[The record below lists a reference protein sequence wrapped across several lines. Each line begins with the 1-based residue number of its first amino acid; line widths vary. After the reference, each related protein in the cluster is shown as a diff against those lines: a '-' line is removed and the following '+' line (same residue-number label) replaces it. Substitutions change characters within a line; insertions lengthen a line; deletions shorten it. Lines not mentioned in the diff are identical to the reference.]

1 MTPFLKE
8 WFHAARS
15 RCREH
20 PLHPTL
26 LNVFLTVLSLLF
38 CTALAGTA
46 ADSPAEE
53 FPSGVVQELWFGI
66 PGGSVKDLTHQKVF
80 ERPSSDIRKI
90 VRLDAE
96 NLGDQYGAVIP
107 PCSRVPATGEYR
119 LYLSS
124 DDSAELWLGKDATQK
139 DMSCIATVKGYS
151 DRHNWTN
158 QPNQSSEPVHLEAGK
173 FYFLQVIHKEDGG
186 PDHMSV
192 AWSGPGIPSPCWF
205 PRPPCSFLPGML
217 PEEKPQPQ
225 NLNPSLAE

>member
-1 MTPFLKE
+1 MPPVVVAESIPSTR
-8 WFHAARS
+8 H
-15 RCREH
+15 CM
-20 PLHPTL
+20 
-26 LNVFLTVLSLLF
+26 NVFLTVLSLLF

-80 ERPSSDIRKI
+80 ERPSSEIRKI
-90 VRLDAE
+90 VRLDTE
-96 NLGDQYGAVIP
+96 NLGDQYGARY
-107 PCSRVPATGEYR
+107 SALLRVPATGEYR

-192 AWSGPGIPSPCWF
+192 AWSGPGIPQPVLVPASAL
-205 PRPPCSFLPGML
+205 FLPPGML

-225 NLNPSLAE
+225 NLNPSPAE